1 MNEQDK
7 EVMSTEDS
15 PVSPEEMTRRAFL
28 KKSAVAGAAVGMMGL
43 ASAQQA
49 TADQVVRGK
58 NPKLV
63 VLSSRPVVMESTLE
77 ILGSERI
84 TSKANLF
91 IRNNIDLPG
100 LNTTEPNVQ
109 PGWVVEIGGLIDAPF
124 RITVE
129 ELSKLPQTEVTSVLQ
144 CSGNGR
150 SFFNPRPSG
159 NPWTYGG
166 VGQVTWR
173 GVLLK
178 TLLEAKGVKLRDN
191 ARFITMNASTQGGAQ
206 PYEKSFPISVLE
218 YNSAM
223 LALGMNGEPLPAVHG
238 GPVRLVAAGTFG
250 TPNVKWLVKLD
261 FTAGE
266 STGNE
271 QVPRYRVP
279 VLPGWNTPILPTQP
293 GSRFNY
299 TLDNSRPNWGANI
312 NSFIL
317 SPLPGASVKGRLV
330 EVRGVAWNDG
340 IASVETVEVS
350 VNGGTT
356 WRKAIIEGNE
366 GKFGWYRWVSPQLLA
381 PGDYEVMARATDALG
396 RTQPLNGNVW
406 WNERGYEWNGVMRVK
421 FKVT

>member
-1 MNEQDK
+1 MSEKEKALLQAEMN
-7 EVMSTEDS
+7 
-15 PVSPEEMTRRAFL
+15 RRAFL
-28 KKSAVAGAAVGMMGL
+28 KKSVAAGAAVGMMGL
-43 ASAQQA
+43 SMAQQQP

-58 NPKLV
+58 NPKLI

-77 ILGSERI
+77 LLGSERI

-109 PGWVVEIGGLIDAPF
+109 PGWEVEITGLIDKPF
-124 RITVE
+124 KITVD

-166 VGQVTWR
+166 VGHVTWR

-178 TLLEAKGVKLRDN
+178 TLLEAKGVKLDPK
-191 ARFITMNASTQGGAQ
+191 ARFITMNASTQGGAA
-206 PYEKSFPISVLE
+206 PYEKSFPISVMD
-218 YNSAM
+218 YSSAM

-250 TPNVKWLVKLD
+250 TANVKWLAKLE
-261 FTAGE
+261 FTATE
-266 STGNE
+266 SSGNE

-279 VLPGWNTPILPTQP
+279 VLPGVNLPILPTQP
-293 GSRFNY
+293 GSRYNY
-299 TLDNSRPNWGANI
+299 TLENSRSNWMTNI

-317 SPLPGASVKGRLV
+317 SPLAGASVKGRLV
-330 EVRGVAWNDG
+330 EIRGVAWNDG
-340 IASVETVEVS
+340 LAPLETVEVS
-350 VNGGTT
+350 VNGGTS
-356 WRKAIIEGNE
+356 WRKAIIERDH
-366 GKFGWYRWVSPQLLA
+366 GKFGWYQWVSPQLLA
-381 PGDYEVMARATDALG
+381 PGEYEVMARATDAVG
-396 RTQPLNGNVW
+396 RTQPMNGNIW
-406 WNERGYEWNGVMRVK
+406 WNERGYEWNGIMRVK
-421 FKVT
+421 FRVT

>member
-1 MNEQDK
+1 MDEQIKVSLEQAEMN
-7 EVMSTEDS
+7 
-15 PVSPEEMTRRAFL
+15 RRAFL
-28 KKSAVAGAAVGMMGL
+28 KKTAAAGAAVSMMGL
-43 ASAQQA
+43 GAAQQQP
-49 TADQVVRGK
+49 TADQIVRGK
-58 NPKLV
+58 NPKLL
-63 VLSSRPVVMESTLE
+63 VLSSRPVVLESTLE
-77 ILGSERI
+77 LLGSERI

-109 PGWVVEIGGLIDAPF
+109 PSWEIEIGGLIDKPF
-124 RITVE
+124 KITVD

-150 SFFNPRPSG
+150 SFFTPRTSG

-166 VGQVTWR
+166 IGQVTWR

-178 TLLEAKGVKLRDN
+178 TLLEAKGVKLNEN
-191 ARFITMNASTQGGAQ
+191 ARFITMNASTQGGAL
-206 PYEKSFPISVLE
+206 PYEKSFPISVLD

-223 LALGMNGEPLPAVHG
+223 LALSMNGEPLPAVHG

-250 TPNVKWLVKLD
+250 TTNVKWIVKLE
-261 FTAGE
+261 FTANE
-266 STGNE
+266 SSGNE

-293 GSRFNY
+293 GSRYSYNVN
-299 TLDNSRPNWGANI
+299 NSRPNWGANI

-317 SPLPGASVKGRLV
+317 SPLAGSSVKGRLV

-340 IASVETVEVS
+340 LAPVESVEVS
-350 VNGGTT
+350 VNGGTS

-381 PGDYEVMARATDALG
+381 PGEYEVMARATDALG

-421 FKVT
+421 FRVT

>member
-1 MNEQDK
+1 MN
-7 EVMSTEDS
+7 
-15 PVSPEEMTRRAFL
+15 RRTFL
-28 KKSAVAGAAVGMMGL
+28 KRTAATGAALGL
-43 ASAQQA
+43 MNLGLSQQQP
-49 TADQVVRGK
+49 TADQLVRGK

-63 VLSSRPVVMESTLE
+63 VLSSRPIVMESTLE
-77 ILGSERI
+77 LLGSEPI

-109 PGWVVEIGGLIDAPF
+109 PGWEVEITGLVDKPF
-124 RITVE
+124 KITVD

-166 VGQVTWR
+166 IGHVTWR

-178 TLLEAKGVKLRDN
+178 TLLEAKGVKVDPR

-206 PYEKSFPISVLE
+206 PYEKSYPISVME

-238 GPVRLVAAGTFG
+238 GPVRLVVPGTFG
-250 TPNVKWLVKLD
+250 APNVKWVVKIE
-261 FTAGE
+261 FAANE
-266 STGNE
+266 SSGAE

-279 VLPGWNTPILPTQP
+279 ILPGWNLPILPTEP
-293 GSRFNY
+293 GSRYNY
-299 TLDNSRPNWGANI
+299 TLENSRSNWGANI

-317 SPLPGASVKGRLV
+317 SPLPGATVRGRLV
-330 EVRGVAWNDG
+330 EIRGVAWNDG
-340 IASVETVEVS
+340 LAPIESIEVS
-350 VNGGTT
+350 LNGGTT
-356 WRKAIIEGNE
+356 WRKAIIERNH

-381 PGDYEVMARATDALG
+381 PGQYEAMVRATDAVG
-396 RTQPLNGNVW
+396 RSQPLNGNIW
-406 WNERGYEWNGVMRVK
+406 WNERGYEWNGVMRVR
-421 FKVT
+421 FTVT

>member
-1 MNEQDK
+1 MDEQIKVSLEQAEMN
-7 EVMSTEDS
+7 
-15 PVSPEEMTRRAFL
+15 RRAFL
-28 KKSAVAGAAVGMMGL
+28 KKTAAAGAAVSMMGL
-43 ASAQQA
+43 GAAQQQP
-49 TADQVVRGK
+49 TADQIVRGK
-58 NPKLV
+58 NPKLL
-63 VLSSRPVVMESTLE
+63 VLSSRPAVLESTLE
-77 ILGSERI
+77 LLGSERI

-91 IRNNIDLPG
+91 TRNNIDLPG

-109 PGWVVEIGGLIDAPF
+109 PSWEIEIGGLIDKPF
-124 RITVE
+124 KITVD

-150 SFFNPRPSG
+150 SFFTPRPSG

-166 VGQVTWR
+166 IGQVTWR

-178 TLLEAKGVKLRDN
+178 TLLEAKGVKLNEN
-191 ARFITMNASTQGGAQ
+191 ARFITMNASTQGGAR
-206 PYEKSFPISVLE
+206 PYEKSFPISVLD

-223 LALGMNGEPLPAVHG
+223 LALSMNGEPLPAVHG

-250 TPNVKWLVKLD
+250 TANVKWIVKLE
-261 FTAGE
+261 FTANE
-266 STGNE
+266 SSGNE

-293 GSRFNY
+293 GSRYSYNVN
-299 TLDNSRPNWGANI
+299 NSRSNWGANI

-317 SPLPGASVKGRLV
+317 SPLAGSSVKGRLV

-340 IASVETVEVS
+340 LSPVESVEVS
-350 VNGGTT
+350 VNGGTS

-381 PGDYEVMARATDALG
+381 PGEYEVMARATDALG

-406 WNERGYEWNGVMRVK
+406 WNQRGYEWNGVMRVK
-421 FKVT
+421 FRVT

>member
-1 MNEQDK
+1 MREKEMELLQAAMN
-7 EVMSTEDS
+7 
-15 PVSPEEMTRRAFL
+15 RRAFL
-28 KKSAVAGAAVGMMGL
+28 KKSAAAGVAVGMVGL
-43 ASAQQA
+43 GMAQQQPS
-49 TADQVVRGK
+49 ADQVVRGK
-58 NPKLV
+58 NPRLV
-63 VLSSRPVVMESTLE
+63 VLSSRPVVLETPLE

-100 LNTTEPNVQ
+100 LNTTEPNLQ
-109 PGWVVEIGGLIDAPF
+109 PGWEVEFTGLIDKPF
-124 RITVE
+124 KITVD

-166 VGQVTWR
+166 VGHVTWR

-178 TLLEAKGVKLRDN
+178 TLLEAKGAKLDPK
-191 ARFITMNASTQGGAQ
+191 ARFITMNASTQGGAA
-206 PYEKSFPISVLE
+206 PYEKSFPISVME
-218 YNSAM
+218 YSSAM

-250 TPNVKWLVKLD
+250 TTNVKWIVKVE
-261 FTAGE
+261 FTASE

-293 GSRFNY
+293 GSRYNY
-299 TLDNSRPNWGANI
+299 TLENSRSNWGANI

-317 SPLPGASVKGRLV
+317 SPLAGASVKGRLV
-330 EVRGVAWNDG
+330 EIRGVAWNDG
-340 IASVETVEVS
+340 LAPVESIEVS
-350 VNGGTT
+350 VNGGTS
-356 WRKAIIEGNE
+356 WRKAIIERDH
-366 GKFGWYRWVSPQLLA
+366 GKFGWYQWVSPQLLA
-381 PGDYEVMARATDALG
+381 PGEYEAMVRATDALG
-396 RTQPLNGNVW
+396 RTQPMNGNIW
-406 WNERGYEWNGVMRVK
+406 WNERGYEWNGIMRVK
-421 FKVT
+421 FRVT

>member
-1 MNEQDK
+1 MPRNHEHPLSEAMD
-7 EVMSTEDS
+7 
-15 PVSPEEMTRRAFL
+15 RRLFL
-28 KKSAVAGAAVGMMGL
+28 KRTAVAGAALGLMGRGL
-43 ASAQQA
+43 AQQQP
-49 TADQVVRGK
+49 TADQVVQGK

-77 ILGSERI
+77 LLGSERI

-91 IRNNIDLPG
+91 VRNNIDLPG

-109 PGWVVEIGGLIDAPF
+109 PGWEVEITGLVDKPF
-124 RITVE
+124 KITVD
-129 ELSKLPQTEVTSVLQ
+129 ELSKLPQTEVTTVLQ

-178 TLLEAKGVKLRDN
+178 TLLEAKGVKLDPK

-206 PYEKSFPISVLE
+206 PYEKSYPISVME
-218 YNSAM
+218 HNSAM

-250 TPNVKWLVKLD
+250 TANVKWITKVE
-261 FTAGE
+261 FTEKE
-266 STGNE
+266 SSGNE

-293 GSRFNY
+293 GSRYNY
-299 TLDNSRPNWGANI
+299 TLDNSRSNWGANI

-317 SPLPGASVKGRLV
+317 SPLPGSSVRGRLV
-330 EVRGVAWNDG
+330 EIRGVAWNDG
-340 IASVETVEVS
+340 LAPIESIEVS
-350 VNGGTT
+350 VDSGTT
-356 WRKAIIEGNE
+356 WRKAVIEGDH
-366 GKFGWYRWVSPQLLA
+366 GKFGWYRWVAPRLLSP
-381 PGDYEVMARATDALG
+381 GEYEAMVRATDALG
-396 RTQPLNGNVW
+396 RTQPLNGNIW

-421 FKVT
+421 FTVT

>member
-1 MNEQDK
+1 MSKREKELELLQVEMN
-7 EVMSTEDS
+7 
-15 PVSPEEMTRRAFL
+15 RRAFL
-28 KKSAVAGAAVGMMGL
+28 KKSAAASAAVSMMGL
-43 ASAQQA
+43 GMAQQQP

-58 NPKLV
+58 NPRLV
-63 VLSSRPVVMESTLE
+63 VLSSRPVVLETPLE

-109 PGWVVEIGGLIDAPF
+109 PNWEVEVTGLIDKPF
-124 RITVE
+124 KITVE

-166 VGQVTWR
+166 VGHVTWR

-178 TLLEAKGVKLRDN
+178 TLLEAKGAKLDPK
-191 ARFITMNASTQGGAQ
+191 ARFITMNASTQGGVL
-206 PYEKSFPISVLE
+206 PYEKSFPISVME

-250 TPNVKWLVKLD
+250 TTNVKWIVKLE
-261 FTAGE
+261 FAASE
-266 STGNE
+266 STSAE

-293 GSRFNY
+293 GSRYNY
-299 TLDNSRPNWGANI
+299 TLENSRSNWGANI

-317 SPLPGASVKGRLV
+317 SPLPGSSVKGRLV
-330 EVRGVAWNDG
+330 ELRGVAWNDG
-340 IASVETVEVS
+340 LAPIESIEVS
-350 VNGGTT
+350 VNGGTS
-356 WRKAIIEGNE
+356 WRRAIIERE
-366 GKFGWYRWVSPQLLA
+366 HGKFGWYQWVSPQLLA
-381 PGDYEVMARATDALG
+381 PGEYEAMVRATDALG
-396 RTQPLNGNVW
+396 RSQPMNGNIW

-421 FKVT
+421 FRVT

>member
-1 MNEQDK
+1 MKGKELEQLKMN
-7 EVMSTEDS
+7 
-15 PVSPEEMTRRAFL
+15 RRIFL
-28 KKSAVAGAAVGMMGL
+28 KRTAVTGAALGLMGSGL
-43 ASAQQA
+43 AQQQPS
-49 TADQVVRGK
+49 ADQVVRGK
-58 NPKLV
+58 NAKLV
-63 VLSSRPVVMESTLE
+63 VLSSRPVVLESTLE
-77 ILGSERI
+77 LLGSERI

-91 IRNNIDLPG
+91 VRNNIDLPG

-109 PGWVVEIGGLIDAPF
+109 PNWEVEVTGLIDKPF
-124 RITVE
+124 KITVD

-178 TLLEAKGVKLRDN
+178 TLLEAKGVKLDPK
-191 ARFITMNASTQGGAQ
+191 ARFITMNAATLGGAA
-206 PYEKSFPISVLE
+206 PYEKSFPISVME
-218 YNSAM
+218 YSSAM

-250 TPNVKWLVKLD
+250 TANVKWLAKLE
-261 FTAGE
+261 FTANE
-266 STGNE
+266 STSPE

-279 VLPGWNTPILPTQP
+279 VLPGVNLPILPTQP
-293 GSRFNY
+293 GSRYNY
-299 TLDNSRPNWGANI
+299 TLDNSRSNWMANI

-317 SPLPGASVKGRLV
+317 SPLPGSSVKGRLV

-340 IASVETVEVS
+340 LAPLETVEVS

-366 GKFGWYRWVSPQLLA
+366 GKYGWYRWVSPQLLA
-381 PGDYEVMARATDALG
+381 PGEYEVMARATDAVG
-396 RTQPLNGNVW
+396 RTQPLNGNIW